1 MTNGVANG
9 VHNAPDGKSDGDTF
23 ASTFEK
29 SLDVPTP
36 MPSVGRGGAGN
47 MFPNADSNPQ
57 KHRSSLDLEAN
68 PQTASSSNALH
79 GPAPEQPRSEEQ
91 YKTMG
96 RGGAGNWYSPSTLEQ
111 TGTFSSTPTP
121 NGTSTDSTVEP
132 TLSPHDTDLPNTSE
146 TQQSNITAH
155 QTNAT
160 ADTRARGGSSSKVPP
175 SHFPAYVG
183 RGGAGNYTGEGGG
196 GTGIGMSGGKD
207 LWEREVEMQQMRVTA
222 GVEQDV
228 ERELSRPPRAH
239 LGEGKIGVAR
249 VGGN

>member
-1 MTNGVANG
+1 
-9 VHNAPDGKSDGDTF
+9 
-23 ASTFEK
+23 
-29 SLDVPTP
+29 
-36 MPSVGRGGAGN
+36 MPSIGRGGAGN
-47 MFPNADSNPQ
+47 MFPNADSNPPNR
-57 KHRSSLDLEAN
+57 RSSPDLEAST
-68 PQTASSSNALH
+68 QTASSSDALH
-79 GPAPEQPRSEEQ
+79 SSAPAPPRTEEQ

-121 NGTSTDSTVEP
+121 NGTVES
-132 TLSPHDTDLPNTSE
+132 TLSPQNTDPSSISE
-146 TQQSNITAH
+146 TQQSNISAH
-155 QTNAT
+155 QANA
-160 ADTRARGGSSSKVPP
+160 AESTRARGDSSSKVPP

-196 GTGIGMSGGKD
+196 GGGTGIGMSGATNPWD
-207 LWEREVEMQQMRVTA
+207 REIEMQQMRVTA
-222 GVEQDV
+222 GVEEDV